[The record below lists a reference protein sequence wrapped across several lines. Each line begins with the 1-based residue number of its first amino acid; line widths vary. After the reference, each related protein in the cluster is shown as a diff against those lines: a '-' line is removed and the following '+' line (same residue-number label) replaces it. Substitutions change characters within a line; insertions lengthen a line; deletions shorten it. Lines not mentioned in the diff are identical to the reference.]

1 MLEKEEKKFLKE
13 EIMENRKNFATEL
26 IEKIENGDGI
36 WNSSWNIDLLNN
48 KDISG
53 KEFEGKNR
61 FKLAFEAG
69 KNEFDS
75 NEWLSLNEMVELFKK
90 EKEKGISNDKNPYLL
105 PKDKKIIGTT
115 IDFDKSETFM
125 NVFKDKIR
133 EYQRMFNSIL
143 HFENSDNVGL
153 KPEYIEK
160 AKKEAKEI
168 IGNQNLG
175 TYIYDTK
182 KMFNLSQLEKLK
194 YKKVSN
200 KKLTVTNKKNI
211 FENILNSNQKQYYYL
226 DSKKDVVLYNSEKKS
241 FAIPREIND
250 IDTAIYSFLYAAIKS
265 KRNKNPESPKEAAKT
280 VLKEEIMNLFIQ
292 AELGINLSDKSV
304 LKNNENILN
313 PIKNEI
319 ISDPFFLEE
328 IIQSAELEAK
338 MLSKS
343 YIFDKSAK
351 KTAFKNNEIVLKQDK
366 LERYHENLIDD
377 LKEKINSYEEI
388 KEIPVQVVKIDE
400 KEEKTKILN
409 QEEKEQILERKI
421 QENEITEDKNEEE
434 KEEKN
439 ESQEIT
445 DDYLRK
451 CSTEEFKGVLDDL
464 FRINDET
471 KKRLSIENL
480 TKVLK
485 AKRETIELKETE
497 TEIKKVKTIENL
509 FNPEEIQKFEIEY
522 EEKKMPE
529 IYMDMNKW
537 FELNDKFLSK
547 FVNKTIDVD
556 DNIEVFF
563 TQKSYN
569 EIKENGIDKYIVEN
583 KEKILKNKEV
593 MQNISYKIEKVI
605 QEIIAE
611 NPLFKDIWGKCED
624 YLCYKFKK
632 YYFNKIN
639 DNEFKKAKINLVSLV
654 EKNIKNTFDKGS
666 NSVEKNKAN
675 SKSEYSF

>member
-1 MLEKEEKKFLKE
+1 MLEKEEKKVLKE
-13 EIMENRKNFATEL
+13 EIMKNRKNFATEL
-26 IEKIENGDGI
+26 IEKIESGDGI
-36 WNSSWNIDLLNN
+36 WNSSWNIELLNN
-48 KDISG
+48 KDING

-61 FKLAFEAG
+61 LKLAFEAG
-69 KNEFDS
+69 KNNFDS
-75 NEWLSLNEMVELFKK
+75 NEWLNINEMVELFKK
-90 EKEKGISNDKNPYLL
+90 EKEKGIPNDKNPYLL
-105 PKDKKIIGTT
+105 SKDKKIVGTT

-143 HFENSDNVGL
+143 HFENPDNVGL

-194 YKKVSN
+194 HKKVSN
-200 KKLTVTNKKNI
+200 KKLTITNKKNI
-211 FENILNSNQKQYYYL
+211 FENILNSNQKPYYYM

-250 IDTAIYSFLYAAIKS
+250 IDTAIYSFIYAAIKS
-265 KRNKNPESPKEAAKT
+265 KRTKNPESPKEAAKT

-319 ISDPFFLEE
+319 ISDPFFLEG

-343 YIFDKSAK
+343 YIFDKSVK
-351 KTAFKNNEIVLKQDK
+351 KIAFKNNEIVLKQDK

-400 KEEKTKILN
+400 KEEKPKILN

-439 ESQEIT
+439 ESKEIT

-464 FRINDET
+464 FRTNDET

-605 QEIIAE
+605 QEIITE